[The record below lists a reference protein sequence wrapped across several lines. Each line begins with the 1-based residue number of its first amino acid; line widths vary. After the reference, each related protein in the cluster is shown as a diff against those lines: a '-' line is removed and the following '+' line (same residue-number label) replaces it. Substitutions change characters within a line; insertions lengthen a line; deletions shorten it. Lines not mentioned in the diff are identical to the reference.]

1 MKYRSR
7 ADIVSRI
14 LEAAANRG
22 TSKTK
27 IMYVAYLSYS
37 QLKGYLT
44 LLTENGLLE
53 YQQTEQR
60 YRTTEKGLKFLR
72 TYSQIGQMVSP
83 NS

>member
-14 LEAAANRG
+14 LEAANRG

-44 LLTENGLLE
+44 MLTENGLLE
-53 YQQTEQR
+53 YQQTEQK